1 MKHLISGVDTCK
13 MWAANYKNW
22 THLYENMLYH
32 TAAQEENRVSGENAK
47 TNIRIA
53 KLTKDDNK
61 SLIAVSVLAMLFLR
75 GTFVAVRETR
85 GPLVEPC

>member
-1 MKHLISGVDTCK
+1 MKHPISGVDTCK
-13 MWAANYKNW
+13 MWAANYKSW
-22 THLYENMLYH
+22 THPYENMLHH
-32 TAAQEENRVSGENAK
+32 TAAQEENLVNGENAQ

-61 SLIAVSVLAMLFLR
+61 SLIAVSVLAMLFLQ
-75 GTFVAVRETR
+75 GTFVTVRETR

>member
-1 MKHLISGVDTCK
+1 MKHLISGADTCET
-13 MWAANYKNW
+13 WAANYKNR
-22 THLYENMLYH
+22 THLFKNMLYH
-32 TAAQEENRVSGENAK
+32 TAAQEENHMSGENAK
-47 TNIRIA
+47 KSIRIA

-75 GTFVAVRETR
+75 GTFVVVRETR

>member
-1 MKHLISGVDTCK
+1 MKHPISGVDTCK
-13 MWAANYKNW
+13 MWAANYKSW
-22 THLYENMLYH
+22 THPYENMLYH
-32 TAAQEENRVSGENAK
+32 TAVQEENCVNGENAK

-53 KLTKDDNK
+53 KLTKDDK
-61 SLIAVSVLAMLFLR
+61 SLIAVSVLTMLFLR